1 MKALKNIGKQINE
14 TVQWAHRQPPPI
26 NVDDVQV
33 REDIKNDP
41 VLFEQ
46 AVDEMERQLAEKFPN
61 NMPGRE
67 LMAAVR
73 TPLHDAYER
82 PKTTL

>member
-1 MKALKNIGKQINE
+1 MQALKNIGKQIQE

-46 AVDEMERQLAEKFPN
+46 TVDEMERQVAEKYPN
-61 NMPGRE
+61 NTPSRP
-67 LMAAVR
+67 LIAAVR
-73 TPLHDAYER
+73 NPCAMLVNAAD
-82 PKTTL
+82 